1 MFKICNSLK
10 SMEKGFHVPVL
21 LKEVLEYLNP
31 QEGNTV
37 IDATFGFGGHS
48 EKILK
53 RIGKKGLLIA
63 VEKDREVLEKA
74 RSRFKAENIIFVN
87 EDFRNLGSILE
98 KNKIKKADRI
108 LFDLGISSYH
118 FDLSGRGFS
127 FSKDEPL
134 DMRID
139 KSKGATAADLVS
151 GLTKRELADLFFQL
165 ADERHSRRIA
175 DEIVK
180 SRRNRKITATGELV
194 AIIEKVKPRRKIHP
208 ATQVFQA
215 LRIAVNDELGA
226 LRDALESATYLKING
241 RMAVISFHS
250 GEDRIVKKYFK
261 NRAKSGQYQILTKK
275 PIVASREEINANPRS
290 RSAKLRAIM
299 RVK

>member
-1 MFKICNSLK
+1 
-10 SMEKGFHVPVL
+10 MEKGFHVPVL